1 MRILLIFVYF
11 FIFSNLHAHENDEL
25 IFLNCKGVFPYE
37 IAMGSYEGATEEQI
51 LKIDLKKKIMLFS
64 TGYEYKID
72 TEALNTK
79 HLFEVIYGER
89 DTRSGSAYGY
99 GSGIFIETI
108 VIDRFKGRTF
118 FTYRNKKT
126 KKFHISQT
134 FKISC
139 LKIERGF

>member
-1 MRILLIFVYF
+1 
-11 FIFSNLHAHENDEL
+11 
-25 IFLNCKGVFPYE
+25 
-37 IAMGSYEGATEEQI
+37 MGSYEGATEEQI

-139 LKIERGF
+139 LISCLFLPPLYVPFALSPNISILPFFSFPFQIIVSP